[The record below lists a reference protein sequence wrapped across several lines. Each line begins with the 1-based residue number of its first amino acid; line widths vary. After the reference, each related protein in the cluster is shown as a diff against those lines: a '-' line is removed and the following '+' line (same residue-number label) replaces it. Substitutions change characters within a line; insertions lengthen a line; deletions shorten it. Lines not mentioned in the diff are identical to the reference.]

1 MTRLDL
7 ELLQGAVDIHIHHGP
22 DLYPRIQDAF
32 VLAQDAKAAGMR
44 GVCLKTHNFPTAPM
58 ALLARKHVPGIDIFG
73 SITCNLE
80 VRGVN
85 PSAVEAAIKYE
96 ARQIWLPTIDSTNH
110 ALVTGSVGQHGRGL
124 TIKGGLS
131 DYARKKPR
139 LFLLDDE
146 GNLAPAL
153 HEIFSMVADADI
165 ILNLGHISF
174 KEMTAIVP
182 AAQRAG
188 VKRIICDHPF
198 FSCLSL
204 GQQSELADQGVW
216 INFTAGELLPR
227 WWRVSVADFAA
238 AIRNVGVPRA
248 VISSDCGQ
256 LHNPPMVE
264 ALRIT
269 YQLLLEEDFTAD
281 EIKRLL
287 HHNPAE
293 LLYP

>member
-32 VLAQDAKAAGMR
+32 ELAQDAKAAGMR

-80 VRGVN
+80 VGGVN

-269 YQLLLEEDFTAD
+269 CQLLLEEDFTAD

>member
-1 MTRLDL
+1 
-7 ELLQGAVDIHIHHGP
+7 
-22 DLYPRIQDAF
+22 
-32 VLAQDAKAAGMR
+32 
-44 GVCLKTHNFPTAPM
+44 
-58 ALLARKHVPGIDIFG
+58 
-73 SITCNLE
+73 
-80 VRGVN
+80 
-85 PSAVEAAIKYE
+85 
-96 ARQIWLPTIDSTNH
+96 
-110 ALVTGSVGQHGRGL
+110 
-124 TIKGGLS
+124 
-131 DYARKKPR
+131 

-153 HEIFSMVADADI
+153 HEIFSMIADADI

-198 FSCLSL
+198 FSCLTL

-269 YQLLLEEDFTAD
+269 CQLLLEDDFTAD